1 MTAGMQPRDFM
12 NWRRGLL
19 RLWIVASVA
28 WAIGMTIWLTHQG
41 AEFAQLLVDLR
52 CDALRMT
59 SEEWQECYKN
69 AQGPAEGD
77 TWFLAGLRDGQ
88 WLLIMGPP
96 VLLLILGAVVVKTFA
111 WVARG
116 FSGIKQQD

>member
-1 MTAGMQPRDFM
+1 M

-52 CDALRMT
+52 CNALRM
-59 SEEWQECYKN
+59 SSSEWQECWRK
-69 AQGPAEGD
+69 ARGPTEGD
-77 TWFLAGLRDGQ
+77 TWFLAGLRSGQ
-88 WLLIMGPP
+88 WLLIVGPP
-96 VLLLILGAVVVKTFA
+96 VLLLILGAVVVNTCA

-116 FSGIKQQD
+116 FSGIK

>member
-1 MTAGMQPRDFM
+1 MTEGMQPRETFM

-19 RLWIVASVA
+19 RLWVVASVA

-52 CDALRMT
+52 CDVSRMT

-77 TWFLAGLRDGQ
+77 TWFWDGLRSGQ
-88 WLLIMGPP
+88 WLLIVGPP
-96 VLLLILGAVVVKTFA
+96 VVLLILGAVVVKTCA

-116 FSGIKQQD
+116 FSEIK